1 MYEEFHFNDEP
12 YFTVRNFPL
21 VCGEKAVKVAKD
33 EKLTG
38 RALDIGCALGRT
50 SIVLAQHF
58 DEVIG
63 IDLSNAFI
71 EAANKVLHEKYS
83 NL

>member
-1 MYEEFHFNDEP
+1 MYEEFHFNDEQ

-33 EKLTG
+33 QKLTG

-50 SIVLAQHF
+50 SIVLA
-58 DEVIG
+58 
-63 IDLSNAFI
+63 
-71 EAANKVLHEKYS
+71 
-83 NL
+83 